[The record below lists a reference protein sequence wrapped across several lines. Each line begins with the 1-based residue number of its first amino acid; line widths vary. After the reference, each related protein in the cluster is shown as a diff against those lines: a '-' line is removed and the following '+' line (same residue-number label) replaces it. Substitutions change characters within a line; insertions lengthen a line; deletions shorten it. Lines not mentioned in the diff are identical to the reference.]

1 MYEFSELFVYKII
14 FILELL
20 IAMHLFA
27 FRMKKKNHY
36 ALRIIIGVVFCLTIA
51 LAFPLISYS
60 SWYTSI
66 MFFILFFV
74 SMVSMI
80 FIYDVPFKTIF
91 FFSVAS
97 YTSQHFAHEAYSLL
111 GNITSLATSATM
123 GMYGDALFELDLTSA
138 NTWFVILLYLETY
151 LLSYWVLYKIFG
163 KKINQENVTIS
174 NFTIAVISAAILLV
188 DIILNAVTVYIVNG
202 YNKTYVLIESIYNL
216 ICCLLILYIQV
227 SMCIQKQ
234 LEKDVDTLSM
244 LLHQSE
250 EQYKQSNENIKLLNL
265 KCHDL
270 KHQVRE
276 YTEKRSLD
284 SQYID
289 DLVSLINIYDSS
301 VKTGNE
307 ALDLILTEK
316 SLLCHKNQIN
326 ITCLADCSKLG
337 FVSNSDLYSLFGNM
351 IDNAIEAVTKL
362 TDPSKREINLIV
374 KNEKNFVSI
383 DIENY
388 YEGKIE
394 LDSDGLPKTT
404 KGSKNYHGFGLKSI
418 QMIVS
423 KYNGDLHI
431 KIDNSIFSLSI
442 LLLMNVKQ

>member
-1 MYEFSELFVYKII
+1 
-14 FILELL
+14 
-20 IAMHLFA
+20 
-27 FRMKKKNHY
+27 
-36 ALRIIIGVVFCLTIA
+36 
-51 LAFPLISYS
+51 
-60 SWYTSI
+60 
-66 MFFILFFV
+66 
-74 SMVSMI
+74 
-80 FIYDVPFKTIF
+80 
-91 FFSVAS
+91 
-97 YTSQHFAHEAYSLL
+97 
-111 GNITSLATSATM
+111 
-123 GMYGDALFELDLTSA
+123 
-138 NTWFVILLYLETY
+138 
-151 LLSYWVLYKIFG
+151 
-163 KKINQENVTIS
+163 
-174 NFTIAVISAAILLV
+174 
-188 DIILNAVTVYIVNG
+188 
-202 YNKTYVLIESIYNL
+202 
-216 ICCLLILYIQV
+216 
-227 SMCIQKQ
+227 MCIQRQ
-234 LEKDVDTLSM
+234 LEKDVDTLSV

-276 YTEKRSLD
+276 YTEKRSID

-337 FVSNSDLYSLFGNM
+337 FVSNSDLYSLFGNI

-362 TDPSKREINLIV
+362 TDPHKREINLVV
-374 KNEKNFVSI
+374 KNVNNFVSI

-388 YEGKIE
+388 YQGKIE

-404 KGSKNYHGFGLKSI
+404 KDNENYHGFGLKSVL
-418 QMIVS
+418 MIVN

-431 KIDNSIFSLSI
+431 NVDNSIFSLSI
-442 LLLMNVKQ
+442 LLLIPSEN

>member
-1 MYEFSELFVYKII
+1 MYELSELFVYKII
-14 FILELL
+14 FMLELL

-27 FRMKKKNHY
+27 FRMKKRNHY
-36 ALRIIIGVVFCLTIA
+36 VIRIIIGTILCILIS

-66 MFFILFFV
+66 MFLILF
-74 SMVSMI
+74 SLSMI
-80 FIYDVPFKTIF
+80 SMKFIYDVPFKTIF

-97 YTSQHFAHEAYSLL
+97 YTSQHFAHEAYALL
-111 GNITSLATSATM
+111 ANITSLASSATM
-123 GMYGDALFELDLTSA
+123 GMYGDTLFEIDLTSA
-138 NTWFVILLYLETY
+138 STWFTILLYLETY
-151 LLSYWVLYKIFG
+151 LLSYWILYKVFG
-163 KKINQENVTIS
+163 KKINQENVIIS
-174 NFTIAVISAAILLV
+174 NFSIAIISAAILLV
-188 DIILNAVTVYIVNG
+188 DIVLNAVTVYIENG
-202 YNKTYVLIESIYNL
+202 YNKTYVFIESIYNL

-227 SMCIQKQ
+227 SMCIQRQ
-234 LEKDVDTLSM
+234 LEKDVDTLSV

-276 YTEKRSLD
+276 YTEKRSID

-337 FVSNSDLYSLFGNM
+337 FVSNSDLYSLFGNI

-362 TDPSKREINLIV
+362 TDHHKREINLVV
-374 KNEKNFVSI
+374 KNVNNFVSI

-388 YEGKIE
+388 YQGKIE

-404 KGSKNYHGFGLKSI
+404 KDNENYHGFGLKSVL
-418 QMIVS
+418 MIVN

-431 KIDNSIFSLSI
+431 NVDNSIFSLSI
-442 LLLMNVKQ
+442 LLLIPSEN